1 MLHGYVFA
9 GFSRF
14 MHHVPYFIIPV
25 SIGKST
31 SHSEESYLEKYR
43 KGTWDEFADGVN
55 AEQRLDGV
63 ETRGGLASDMS
74 ITWRLDLRILA

>member
-25 SIGKST
+25 SIGKSRSSRWNNSIVGSGKEEAGEGKEDVLPNDGTQWT
-31 SHSEESYLEKYR
+31 SEVALFDCRDPNE
-43 KGTWDEFADGVN
+43 
-55 AEQRLDGV
+55 V
-63 ETRGGLASDMS
+63 ECNTGQS
-74 ITWRLDLRILA
+74 